1 VAGSPWAAQVAPA
14 GAGGLATGNSQG
26 LAVVISVCF
35 GIAALMQPFVGLASG
50 VPHSFKVLNWVT
62 ALAELA
68 VFAAAAIWVG
78 RTKGSAAGFA
88 VTLGIAVPAIPL
100 GIYTALILPSEGSQ
114 GAEHSILLLTTI
126 VWLLAS
132 IAAAFIGFA
141 GLAQYRQLRR
151 AAPSGPRIAAAVLG
165 VLFALAYIAT
175 QAKLV
180 GDPGVQFG
188 IFGINVHGVLI
199 FWGLVLIALFSVPP
213 LLAALLLPDR
223 AVTIGLLAGWLL
235 VTFISQVGDS
245 PVYDLVAAPGLYLT
259 WIAWL
264 ATLLATAVLVTRPSP
279 EAAG

>member
-1 VAGSPWAAQVAPA
+1 
-14 GAGGLATGNSQG
+14 
-26 LAVVISVCF
+26 
-35 GIAALMQPFVGLASG
+35 M
-50 VPHSFKVLNWVT
+50 
-62 ALAELA
+62 
-68 VFAAAAIWVG
+68 
-78 RTKGSAAGFA
+78 
-88 VTLGIAVPAIPL
+88 
-100 GIYTALILPSEGSQ
+100 
-114 GAEHSILLLTTI
+114 
-126 VWLLAS
+126 
-132 IAAAFIGFA
+132 
-141 GLAQYRQLRR
+141 
-151 AAPSGPRIAAAVLG
+151 
-165 VLFALAYIAT
+165 LFALAYIAT

-259 WIAWL
+259 WITWL

-279 EAAG
+279 EAAGLRS